1 MSKISNRID
10 FVDKHIKNYNIS
22 KDGVNCSIWCPFC
35 KDSNKNKLKM
45 VIHLEK
51 CFYHCWVCDKKGSNI
66 SYLFSKISRSISD
79 ASKSLFFNRK
89 EKINIF
95 SEEEYEESIEPVNL
109 PAGFRFF
116 IQDFNLKNPDVRD
129 VFNYAKKRGISK
141 HKLHILRVGYS
152 IDNSLSRYLILPS
165 YDKNGDL
172 NYYVSRNIDADTTNS
187 FKYKNATVP
196 KKSIIFN
203 EINIDWNIP
212 LTIVEGPLDLLKTN
226 DNATCLLGSAL
237 NEDMKLFQ
245 EIVRHKT
252 KVNLALD
259 SDVYHKTIR
268 IAKLLSS
275 YDIDVDILDTRGSED
290 VGDMSKERF
299 DEILNSSNKFNEN
312 DTLLAKIRAL

>member
-129 VFNYAKKRGISK
+129 VFNYAKKKR
-141 HKLHILRVGYS
+141 
-152 IDNSLSRYLILPS
+152 D
-165 YDKNGDL
+165 
-172 NYYVSRNIDADTTNS
+172 
-187 FKYKNATVP
+187 
-196 KKSIIFN
+196 
-203 EINIDWNIP
+203 
-212 LTIVEGPLDLLKTN
+212 
-226 DNATCLLGSAL
+226 
-237 NEDMKLFQ
+237 
-245 EIVRHKT
+245 
-252 KVNLALD
+252 
-259 SDVYHKTIR
+259 
-268 IAKLLSS
+268 
-275 YDIDVDILDTRGSED
+275 
-290 VGDMSKERF
+290 
-299 DEILNSSNKFNEN
+299 
-312 DTLLAKIRAL
+312 